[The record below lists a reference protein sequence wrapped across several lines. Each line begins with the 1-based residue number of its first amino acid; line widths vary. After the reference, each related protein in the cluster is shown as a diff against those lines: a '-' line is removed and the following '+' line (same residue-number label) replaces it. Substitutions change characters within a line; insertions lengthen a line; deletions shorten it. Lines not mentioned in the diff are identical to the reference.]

1 MDRLV
6 PASMSPTEQA
16 LVALADVEQ
25 LLERSVRARRWFVY
39 TAVAASIVCWL
50 YARIHFA
57 PFIVGPILFFLFSV
71 AALSAA
77 AAELRASKKRDRLIE
92 HIPEDVRFEL
102 GIA

>member
-1 MDRLV
+1 MDRLI

-25 LLERSVRARRWFVY
+25 VLERSVRARRWFVY
-39 TAVAASIVCWL
+39 TAIAASIVCWL
-50 YARIHFA
+50 YARIHFG

-77 AAELRASKKRDRLIE
+77 AAERRAGKKRGHLIQR
-92 HIPEDVRFEL
+92 IPEEVRLEL